1 MPAIYIQPRFFQCLF
16 VLLLNFKLLMYELA
30 IYISL
35 RFGLKNFAFTSAH
48 VDDPTV
54 IKRLRMRRI
63 QSQFVFDFYRT
74 LRFCPLTG
82 LKKE

>member
-1 MPAIYIQPRFFQCLF
+1 MRAIYIQPRFFQCLL
-16 VLLLNFKLLMYELA
+16 VSLINFKLLLYELA

-35 RFGLKNFAFTSAH
+35 RFGLKNFAFTNAH

-54 IKRLRMRRI
+54 IKRSRI

-74 LRFCPLTG
+74 LRSCPLTG